1 MALPSDEMGADSRL
15 AVTFYKRSMKQDDES
30 MAAGRPIFK
39 EFDFVRICV
48 PGDSL
53 TEIDTYAHD
62 EHKARFPRQWAHYQN
77 QVAGQEDVV
86 GTPLDQWP
94 QVTRSQAEE
103 LRGLKFQTVES
114 IADCSDQQLQRIGM
128 VAGMSP
134 HNFRLKAKAFLNLA
148 NDSAEVAQRESE
160 LQALKEE
167 NAKIK
172 AETDAKLSKMQEHQE
187 YQGGFEFDRHRLPRL
202 RPGRDRAE
210 AKPARAFLR
219 L

>member
-1 MALPSDEMGADSRL
+1 MAIESDIQGADSRL
-15 AVTFYKRSMKQDDES
+15 AVQFYKKSMKQEDASNE
-30 MAAGRPIFK
+30 AGRPIFK
-39 EFDFVRICV
+39 EFDFVRIMI
-48 PGDSL
+48 PGDNL
-53 TEIDTYAHD
+53 TEIDTYAQD
-62 EHKARFPRQWAHYQN
+62 SHKQRFPRQWAHYQN
-77 QVAGQEDVV
+77 QTAGHEDIV

-103 LRGLKFQTVES
+103 LRGLKFHTVES

-148 NDSAEVAQRESE
+148 NDSAEVAQREAE

-172 AETDAKLSKMQEHQE
+172 SETEAKLAAMQEQVSALLATVVKPKT
-187 YQGGFEFDRHRLPRL
+187 RKPKVV
-202 RPGRDRAE
+202 E
-210 AKPARAFLR
+210 A
-219 L
+219 

>member
-1 MALPSDEMGADSRL
+1 MAIESDIQGADSRL
-15 AVTFYKRSMKQDDES
+15 AVQFYKKSMKQEDASNE
-30 MAAGRPIFK
+30 AGRPIFK
-39 EFDFVRICV
+39 EFDFVRIMI
-48 PGDSL
+48 PGDNL
-53 TEIDTYAHD
+53 TEIDTYAQ
-62 EHKARFPRQWAHYQN
+62 ESHKQRFPRQWAHYLN
-77 QVAGQEDVV
+77 QTAGHEDIV

-103 LRGLKFQTVES
+103 LRGLKFHTVES

-148 NDSAEVAQRESE
+148 NDSAEVAQREAE

-172 AETDAKLSKMQEHQE
+172 SETEAKLAAMQEQVSA
-187 YQGGFEFDRHRLPRL
+187 LL
-202 RPGRDRAE
+202 ATV
-210 AKPARAFLR
+210 AKPKTRKPKVVEA
-219 L
+219 

>member
-1 MALPSDEMGADSRL
+1 MAIESDVQNADSRL
-15 AVTFYKRSMKQDDES
+15 AVQFYKKSMKQEDASNE
-30 MAAGRPIFK
+30 AGRPIFK
-39 EFDFVRICV
+39 EFDFVRIMI
-48 PGDSL
+48 PGDNL
-53 TEIDTYAHD
+53 TEIDTYAQ
-62 EHKARFPRQWAHYQN
+62 ESHKQRFPRQWAHYQN
-77 QVAGQEDVV
+77 QVAGQEDIV

-103 LRGLKFQTVES
+103 LRGLKFYTVEA

-172 AETDAKLSKMQEHQE
+172 AETDAKLAAMQEQMSA
-187 YQGGFEFDRHRLPRL
+187 LL
-202 RPGRDRAE
+202 AAVAE
-210 AKPARAFLR
+210 KTPKTRKPKVVEA
-219 L
+219 

>member
-1 MALPSDEMGADSRL
+1 MAIESDIQGADSRL
-15 AVTFYKRSMKQDDES
+15 AVQFYKKSMKQEDASNE
-30 MAAGRPIFK
+30 AGRPIFK
-39 EFDFVRICV
+39 EFDFVRIMI
-48 PGDSL
+48 PGDNL
-53 TEIDTYAHD
+53 TEIDTYAQD
-62 EHKARFPRQWAHYQN
+62 SHKQRFPRQWAHYQN
-77 QVAGQEDVV
+77 QVAGHEDII

-103 LRGLKFQTVES
+103 LRGLKFYTVEA

-172 AETDAKLSKMQEHQE
+172 AETDAKLAAMQEQMSA
-187 YQGGFEFDRHRLPRL
+187 LL
-202 RPGRDRAE
+202 AAVAE
-210 AKPARAFLR
+210 KTPKTRKPKVVEA
-219 L
+219 

>member
-1 MALPSDEMGADSRL
+1 MAIESDIQGADARL
-15 AVTFYKRSMKQDDES
+15 AVQFYKKSMKQEDASNE
-30 MAAGRPIFK
+30 AGRPIFK
-39 EFDFVRICV
+39 EFDFVRIMI
-48 PGDSL
+48 PGDNL
-53 TEIDTYAHD
+53 TEIDTYAQ
-62 EHKARFPRQWAHYQN
+62 ESHKQRFPRQWAHYQN
-77 QVAGQEDVV
+77 QVTGHEDVI

-103 LRGLKFQTVES
+103 LRGLKFYTVEA

-148 NDSAEVAQRESE
+148 TDSAEVAQREAE

-172 AETDAKLSKMQEHQE
+172 AETDAKLTAMQEQMSA
-187 YQGGFEFDRHRLPRL
+187 LL
-202 RPGRDRAE
+202 AAVAE
-210 AKPARAFLR
+210 KTPKTRKPKVVEA
-219 L
+219 

>member
-1 MALPSDEMGADSRL
+1 MAIERDIQGADSRL
-15 AVTFYKRSMKQDDES
+15 AVQFYKRSVKQDIASDE
-30 MAAGRPIFK
+30 AGRPIFK
-39 EFDFVRICV
+39 EFDFVRIMI
-48 PGDSL
+48 PGDNL
-53 TEIDTYAHD
+53 TEIDTYAQ
-62 EHKARFPRQWAHYQN
+62 ESHKQRFPRQWAHYQN
-77 QVAGQEDVV
+77 QVSNHQDII

-103 LRGLKFQTVES
+103 LRGLKFHTVES

-148 NDSAEVAQRESE
+148 TDSAEVAQREAE

-172 AETDAKLSKMQEHQE
+172 SETEAKLAAMQEQVSA
-187 YQGGFEFDRHRLPRL
+187 LL
-202 RPGRDRAE
+202 ATV
-210 AKPARAFLR
+210 AKPKTRKPKVVEA
-219 L
+219 

>member
-1 MALPSDEMGADSRL
+1 MAIESDIQGADSRL
-15 AVTFYKRSMKQDDES
+15 AVQFYKKSMKQEDASAE
-30 MAAGRPIFK
+30 AGRPIFK
-39 EFDFVRICV
+39 EFDFVRIMI
-48 PGDSL
+48 PGDNL
-53 TEIDTYAHD
+53 TEIDTYAQD
-62 EHKARFPRQWAHYQN
+62 SHKQRFPRQWAHYQN
-77 QVAGQEDVV
+77 QVAGHEDIV

-103 LRGLKFQTVES
+103 LRGLKFYTVEA

-172 AETDAKLSKMQEHQE
+172 AETDAKLAAMQEQMSA
-187 YQGGFEFDRHRLPRL
+187 LL
-202 RPGRDRAE
+202 AAVAE
-210 AKPARAFLR
+210 KTPKTRKPKVVKA
-219 L
+219 

>member
-1 MALPSDEMGADSRL
+1 MAIDSDTQGADARL
-15 AVTFYKRSMKQDDES
+15 AVQFYKKSLKQDIASDE
-30 MAAGRPIFK
+30 AGRPIFK
-39 EFDFVRICV
+39 EFDFVRIMI
-48 PGDSL
+48 PGDNL
-53 TEIDTYAHD
+53 TEIDTYAQ
-62 EHKARFPRQWAHYQN
+62 ESHKQRFPRQWAHYQN
-77 QVAGQEDVV
+77 QVSSHEDIV

-103 LRGLKFQTVES
+103 LRGLKFHTVEA

-148 NDSAEVAQRESE
+148 TDSAEVAQREAE

-172 AETDAKLSKMQEHQE
+172 SETEAKLAAMQEQVSA
-187 YQGGFEFDRHRLPRL
+187 LL
-202 RPGRDRAE
+202 ATV
-210 AKPARAFLR
+210 AKPKTRKPKVVEA
-219 L
+219 